1 MYCVRL
7 IVSISAIIL
16 AGLAIAPARAAAT
29 HVIENESLARSPY
42 QSVEAVCINVAQ
54 GSCTLKGFTPVPAG
68 KSLVVVNVSCGWS
81 LVHPST
87 IAATQLAATSGD
99 TPLHYLPVQFVGSLV
114 KSASITLDNYIFDVQ
129 TSAVYTTGQT
139 PEIVITTNGTVTWA
153 GGFCSVTG
161 YLAG

>member
-7 IVSISAIIL
+7 IVSIGAIIL
-16 AGLAIAPARAAAT
+16 SGLAIAPARAAAT

-42 QSVEAVCINVAQ
+42 QSVAAACINVAE
-54 GSCTLKGFTPVPAG
+54 SACTLKFTAVPAG

-87 IAATQLAATSGD
+87 IAATQLAATSGE
-99 TPLHYLPVQFVGSLV
+99 TPLHYLPVQFVGTLV
-114 KSASITLDNYIFDVQ
+114 KSASVTLDNYIFDVQ

-139 PEIVITTNGTVTWA
+139 PEIIITANGTPTWA